1 MFNSNELPESMYD
14 YRHERDKAKKV
25 RNCKDCNCDLYEG
38 EEVFAI
44 GNYVYCD
51 DCVRKVV
58 LDDE

>member
-1 MFNSNELPESMYD
+1 MFNPNELPESMYD
-14 YRHERDKAKKV
+14 YRHERDEAKKV
-25 RNCKDCNCDLYEG
+25 RNCKECNCDLYEG